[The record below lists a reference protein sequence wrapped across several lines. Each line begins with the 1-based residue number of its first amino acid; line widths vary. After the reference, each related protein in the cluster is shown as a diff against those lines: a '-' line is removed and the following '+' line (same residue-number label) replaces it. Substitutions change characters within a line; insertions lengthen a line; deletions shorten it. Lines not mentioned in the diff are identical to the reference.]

1 MVLDYLNRQKDQP
14 DPELLR
20 ELDWTKQD
28 LQQFVERWNQARNL
42 AESTDPAQR
51 RKWQEMLED
60 LNLTSAQQ
68 RVRQGSG
75 RNDSFQQQRDA
86 GGRLRMPAALQKQF
100 DAYRKALEQAR

>member
-20 ELDWTKQD
+20 ELDWTRQD

-42 AESTDPAQR
+42 AESPDPSQR
-51 RKWQEMLED
+51 RKWQEMLEN
-60 LNLTSAQQ
+60 LNLTSAEQ

-100 DAYRKALEQAR
+100 DAFRKALEQAR